1 MYSGYKEGRTGLTK
15 VNRLVGYEDLE
26 NQQESMKKNFNLLIK
41 YLDLLPID
49 LCYRLH

>member
-26 NQQESMKKNFNLLIK
+26 NQQQSMKKTSI
-41 YLDLLPID
+41 Y
-49 LCYRLH
+49 

>member
-26 NQQESMKKNFNLLIK
+26 DQQNL
-41 YLDLLPID
+41 
-49 LCYRLH
+49 